1 MGHPLGATR
10 AIRLVAV
17 MRDPRRNELKYG
29 MATLDSG
36 MGAAG
41 IFERV

>member
-10 AIRLVAV
+10 AILSVAV
-17 MRDPRRNELKYG
+17 MRDPRRLKYG
-29 MATLDSG
+29 VATLDSG

>member
-1 MGHPLGATR
+1 MGHRLGATR

-17 MRDPRRNELKYG
+17 IRDPRRLKYG
-29 MATLDSG
+29 MATLVSG